1 MNSLEILAK
10 QIQLEIPQ
18 AEIMFDRPESD
29 SGIWHLDVNAG
40 DRAVVVTW
48 KPQKP
53 FGVSTSPSVAYGEMS
68 HESYGDRLSTVQRV
82 VQLLKS
88 GGKTTGT
95 RTAALKNV
103 RQARKVSQ
111 QELARK
117 LQVEQGSISKF
128 ENRQDFQLS
137 TLRKVM
143 NELGGKLE
151 IYVRF
156 PDESFRIALPEPPR
170 KTGDRDRIYVGARD
184 SRTKK
189 RRDRNRIRKKVSA
202 SKRF

>member
-1 MNSLEILAK
+1 MNSMEILAK

-18 AEIMFDRPESD
+18 AVLMVDRPESD
-29 SGIWHLDVNAG
+29 SGIWHLDVHAR

-53 FGVSTSPSVAYGEMS
+53 FGVSTPSSVPYGEMS

-88 GGKTTGT
+88 GRKTTGT

-103 RQARKVSQ
+103 RKARRVSQ
-111 QELARK
+111 QELAHR

-143 NELGGKLE
+143 KELGGKLE
-151 IYVRF
+151 VYVRF
-156 PDESFRIALPEPPR
+156 PDESFRIALPEPPGR
-170 KTGDRDRIYVGARD
+170 TGDRVRMYVGARD

-189 RRDRNRIRKKVSA
+189 RRDRSKIRRKVSA
-202 SKRF
+202 SNRS

>member
-10 QIQLEIPQ
+10 QIQLEIPR
-18 AEIMFDRPESD
+18 AEVVLDRPASG

-40 DRAVVVTW
+40 DRAVVVIW
-48 KPQKP
+48 KPKKY
-53 FGVSTSPSVAYGEMS
+53 FGVSTPSSIAYGEMS
-68 HESYGDRLSTVQRV
+68 HESYKDRLSTIQRV

-88 GGKTTGT
+88 GQKTTGT
-95 RTAALKNV
+95 RTVALKKV

-111 QELARK
+111 QELAQS
-117 LQVEQGSISKF
+117 LQMKQGSISKF

-143 NELGGKLE
+143 TELGGKLE

-170 KTGDRDRIYVGARD
+170 INRDVEARD

-189 RRDRNRIRKKVSA
+189 RRGRNRNRKRA
-202 SKRF
+202 